1 MIVLAKWLSHVQLF
15 HSSEITSAVITRK
28 FTPLFKLSGTLTM
41 FLDSRYKGC
50 VGVLGGE
57 DPHFHS
63 VRVGLEL
70 LTPV

>member
-41 FLDSRYKGC
+41 FLDSR
-50 VGVLGGE
+50 
-57 DPHFHS
+57 
-63 VRVGLEL
+63 
-70 LTPV
+70 